1 MYKSMKILKAQIV
14 SYECLCVCVYVCE
27 CVHAYFNHIP
37 ILWKN
42 KHEDISQFIFYCE
55 KKKWSIMETDWQCL
69 KKRMLCSIPL
79 NFLTWTIEVSQF
91 LSSSAIS
98 MCMSRHPA
106 PSSPYTH
113 ALISGKHTD
122 LLRSTL
128 CSHHQSCESRHDTG
142 KVFLSHSL
150 SFHPNTA
157 WMYTYVEVILGWAMC
172 LYAPCCFLSLTY
184 LLIAWDITSP
194 TGKVLDTF

>member
-1 MYKSMKILKAQIV
+1 MKEQARRYKSI
-14 SYECLCVCVYVCE
+14 
-27 CVHAYFNHIP
+27 YFL
-37 ILWKN
+37 LWK
-42 KHEDISQFIFYCE
+42 
-55 KKKWSIMETDWQCL
+55 KKMVNSGDW
-69 KKRMLCSIPL
+69 
-79 NFLTWTIEVSQF
+79 LTVSQKKNPLLHTLEF
-91 LSSSAIS
+91 SYLNHKSLPTSVFI
-98 MCMSRHPA
+98 CDLHVHVQA
-106 PSSPYTH
+106 PCTLPPHIHT
-113 ALISGKHTD
+113 LILGKHSD

-128 CSHHQSCESRHDTG
+128 CSHHQSCEPRQDTG

-150 SFHPNTA
+150 SFHPNVA

>member
-1 MYKSMKILKAQIV
+1 MKILEAQIV
-14 SYECLCVCVYVCE
+14 SCECLCVCVYVCK

-42 KHEDISQFIFYCE
+42 KQEDISQYIFYFE
-55 KKKWSIMETDWQCL
+55 KKKVNNGDW
-69 KKRMLCSIPL
+69 
-79 NFLTWTIEVSQF
+79 LTVSQKKNRLLHTLEF
-91 LSSSAIS
+91 SYLNHKSLTTSVFI
-98 MCMSRHPA
+98 CDLHVHVQA
-106 PSSPYTH
+106 PFSPYIYT
-113 ALISGKHTD
+113 LISGKHTD

-128 CSHHQSCESRHDTG
+128 CSHHQSCEPRQDTG

-150 SFHPNTA
+150 SFHPNVA

-172 LYAPCCFLSLTY
+172 LYAPCCFLSPTY